1 MSVLLNK
8 NLNIFMVQINIEY
21 LGDLHCVV
29 EHGPSGQKFLTDA
42 PIDNQ
47 GKGEYFSPTDLVA
60 TAMGSCIATIMGIK
74 AKNNNIDIV
83 GTKITVQKEMMNEP
97 YRRIKKL
104 TLNIVFP
111 KILNDHDFIIMKNV
125 IKTCPVTRS
134 LHPDI
139 EIDVSYKFSTI

>member
-1 MSVLLNK
+1 M
-8 NLNIFMVQINIEY
+8 IEIYIDY
-21 LGDLHCVV
+21 LGDLHCKVK
-29 EHGPSGQKFLTDA
+29 HGPSGQEFLTDA

-47 GKGEYFSPTDLVA
+47 GKGEYFSPTDLAA

-74 AKNNNIDIV
+74 AREHNIDIV
-83 GTKITVQKEMMNEP
+83 GMKIKVTKEMMNQP

-104 TLNIVFP
+104 TLDVVFP
-111 KILNDHDFIIMKNV
+111 HKLNEHDFTIMKNV

-139 EIDVSYKFSTI
+139 EIDVEYRFAT

>member
-1 MSVLLNK
+1 MITHSVE
-8 NLNIFMVQINIEY
+8 IDVEY
-21 LGDLHCVV
+21 LGDLHCKVK
-29 EHGPSGQKFLTDA
+29 HGPSGQEFLTDA

-74 AKNNNIDIV
+74 AREHDINIV
-83 GTKITVQKEMMNEP
+83 GLKIKVTKEMMNQP

-104 TLNIVFP
+104 TLD
-111 KILNDHDFIIMKNV
+111 ILFSHKLNEHDLTIMKNV

-139 EIDVSYKFSTI
+139 EIVVEYRFNEN

>member
-1 MSVLLNK
+1 M
-8 NLNIFMVQINIEY
+8 IEINVEY

-29 EHGPSGQKFLTDA
+29 EHGPSGQKFITDA
-42 PIDNQ
+42 PTDNQ

-60 TAMGSCIATIMGIK
+60 TAMGSCIATIMGIL
-74 AKNNNIDIV
+74 ARNNNIDIV
-83 GTKITVQKEMMNEP
+83 GMKIKVQKEMMNQP

-104 TLNIVFP
+104 HLNIEFP
-111 KILNDHDFIIMKNV
+111 HKLNEHDFTIMKNV

-139 EIDVSYKFSTI
+139 EVEVNYGFAQ